1 MMTLTWKLIR
11 ETKNHHVYKEDGKP
25 VNGAFNNEIYLP
37 KGLPHTI
44 VSEWDDPEI
53 PRATGG

>member
-11 ETKNHHVYKEDGKP
+11 ETKNHNVYKEDGTP
-25 VNGAFNNEIYLP
+25 VNGKFQNEIYLP

-44 VSEWDDPEI
+44 VSEWDEVKVTP
-53 PRATGG
+53 